1 MADIDYEIYK
11 YINELADQYIE
22 LDDLLEQ
29 NGVSY
34 SEALEQAYLQFRK
47 QFLCLL
53 EKHAVRNQ
61 DLVVICWDLMERIGQ
76 ASGTSGFAVPLFLCC
91 NRLWSVE

>member
-34 SEALEQAYLQFRK
+34 SEALEQAAQFRK
-47 QFLCLL
+47 QFC
-53 EKHAVRNQ
+53 A
-61 DLVVICWDLMERIGQ
+61 CWKSMLSAIRIWLSF
-76 ASGTSGFAVPLFLCC
+76 AGT
-91 NRLWSVE
+91 